1 MALQVANE
9 ARRFE
14 QRGLSMTN
22 TTPGMVC
29 AHHHLYSSLARGMP
43 APRGNTDS
51 FISILENI
59 WWQLDAALDLDMIY
73 WSAALGAAEALA
85 SGTTCIIDHHES
97 PNAIEGSLAT
107 ISKACRDVGV
117 RVNTSYGVTD
127 RWDNEGNLHS
137 SVDRSVKMTSAA
149 RRGLDEGFAFIKSGG
164 RGMIGVHAAFTCG
177 DETLS
182 EAAALASSLGVGVHI
197 HVAEGIDDLDAGS
210 RLESIAQDD
219 WLLVHAVHLDRD
231 LKGSIVHNPRSNMN
245 NSVGYAKPTERP
257 NPILLGTD
265 GIGANMMEE
274 SRLAYVRLREYDV
287 TQNPTVVNTW
297 LNNNYQF
304 FPEAKNDKVVW
315 SYDSMDSPWH
325 TAFTTDMQV
334 LTVDV
339 DDERVYEDGKL
350 TRIDFQEV
358 RSKAREQAQRLFERL
373 EA

>member
-1 MALQVANE
+1 MAFQVADE

-43 APRGNTDS
+43 APRGKTDT

-59 WWQLDAALDLDMIY
+59 WWQLDAALDLEMIY

-85 SGTTCIIDHHES
+85 NGTTCIIDHHES

-127 RWDNEGNLHS
+127 RWDDEGNLHS
-137 SVDRSVKMTSAA
+137 SVDRSVKMSSAA

-164 RGMIGVHAAFTCG
+164 RGMIGIHAAFTCG

-210 RLESIAQDD
+210 RLESLAQDD

-274 SRLAYVRLREYDV
+274 SRLAYVRLREYDIN
-287 TQNPTVVNTW
+287 QNPTVVDTW

-325 TAFTTDMQV
+325 TAYTTDMQV
-334 LTVDV
+334 LNVDV

-350 TRIDFQEV
+350 MRMDIQEI

>member
-59 WWQLDAALDLDMIY
+59 WWQLDSALDLDMIY

-197 HVAEGIDDLDAGS
+197 HVAEGIDDQDAGS
-210 RLESIAQDD
+210 RLESLAQDD

-350 TRIDFQEV
+350 TRMDVQEV

>member
-1 MALQVANE
+1 MALQTADE

-14 QRGLSMTN
+14 QRGLTMTN

-43 APRGNTDS
+43 APRGATDS

-59 WWQLDAALDLDMIY
+59 WWRIDAELDLDMIY

-85 SGTTCIIDHHES
+85 SGTTCIVDHHES

-137 SVDRSVKMTSAA
+137 SVDRSVRMSSAA
-149 RRGLDEGFAFIKSGG
+149 RRGLDEGLAFIKSGG
-164 RGMIGVHAAFTCG
+164 QGMIGVHAAFTCG
-177 DETLS
+177 DETLN

-197 HVAEGIDDLDAGS
+197 HVAEGADDVDAGS
-210 RLESIAQDD
+210 RLESLAQDD
-219 WLLVHAVHLDRD
+219 WLLVHAVHLDRK

-245 NSVGYAKPTERP
+245 NSVGYAQPTKWT
-257 NPILLGTD
+257 NPVLLGTD

-274 SRLAYVRLREYDV
+274 SRLAYVRLREHDV
-287 TQNPTVVNTW
+287 TANPTVVQTW

-350 TRIDFQEV
+350 TRMDLQEV

>member
-1 MALQVANE
+1 
-9 ARRFE
+9 
-14 QRGLSMTN
+14 MTN
-22 TTPGMVC
+22 TTLGMVC

-197 HVAEGIDDLDAGS
+197 HVAEGIDDQDAGS
-210 RLESIAQDD
+210 RLESLAQDD

-287 TQNPTVVNTW
+287 TQDPTVVDSW

-325 TAFTTDMQV
+325 TAFTTDMHV
-334 LTVDV
+334 LSVDV

-350 TRIDFQEV
+350 TRMDGQEV

>member
-1 MALQVANE
+1 VAFQVADE

-43 APRGNTDS
+43 APRGKTDT

-59 WWQLDAALDLDMIY
+59 WWQLDAALDLEMIY

-149 RRGLDEGFAFIKSGG
+149 RRGLDEGLAFIKSGG

-210 RLESIAQDD
+210 RLEPLAQDD

-297 LNNNYQF
+297 LDNNYQF

-350 TRIDFQEV
+350 TRMDVQEV

-373 EA
+373 EV

>member
-350 TRIDFQEV
+350 TRMDVQEV

>member
-1 MALQVANE
+1 MALQTADE

-14 QRGLSMTN
+14 QRGLTMTN

-43 APRGNTDS
+43 APRGSTDS

-59 WWQLDAALDLDMIY
+59 WWRIDAALDLDMIY

-85 SGTTCIIDHHES
+85 SGTTCIVDHHES

-137 SVDRSVKMTSAA
+137 SVDRSVRMSSAA
-149 RRGLDEGFAFIKSGG
+149 RRGLDEGLAFIKSGG
-164 RGMIGVHAAFTCG
+164 QGMIGVHAAFTCG
-177 DETLS
+177 DETLN
-182 EAAALASSLGVGVHI
+182 EAAALATSLGVGVHI
-197 HVAEGIDDLDAGS
+197 HVAEGADDVDAGS
-210 RLESIAQDD
+210 RLESLAQDD
-219 WLLVHAVHLDRD
+219 WLLVHAVHLDRK

-245 NSVGYAKPTERP
+245 NSVGYAQPTKWT
-257 NPILLGTD
+257 NPVLLGTD

-274 SRLAYVRLREYDV
+274 SRLAYVRLREHDV
-287 TQNPTVVNTW
+287 TANPTVVQTW

-350 TRIDFQEV
+350 TRMDLQEV

>member
-1 MALQVANE
+1 MAIKVADE

-14 QRGLSMTN
+14 QRGLAMTN

-43 APRGNTDS
+43 APRGSTDS

-59 WWQLDAALDLDMIY
+59 WWRIDAALDLDMIY

-127 RWDNEGNLHS
+127 RWDDEGNLHS
-137 SVDRSVKMTSAA
+137 SVDRYVRMSSAA

-197 HVAEGIDDLDAGS
+197 HVAEGIDDLEAGS
-210 RLESIAQDD
+210 RLESLAQDD
-219 WLLVHAVHLDRD
+219 WLLVHAVHLDRE

-245 NSVGYAKPTERP
+245 NSVGYARPTERP
-257 NPILLGTD
+257 NQILLGTD

-274 SRLAYVRLREYDV
+274 SRLAYVRLREFDV
-287 TQNPTVVNTW
+287 NQNPTVVDTW

-334 LTVDV
+334 LNVDV

-350 TRIDFQEV
+350 MRMDIQEI